1 VVQVWVL
8 ILQETAQQLAVP
20 GDGDCVMAM
29 AMPVLRNGDGADGV
43 EGRIQMDTGEF
54 QRKRKEFWEM
64 IGRPLMTRK
73 EAMLLRE
80 V

>member
-1 VVQVWVL
+1 
-8 ILQETAQQLAVP
+8 
-20 GDGDCVMAM
+20 
-29 AMPVLRNGDGADGV
+29 
-43 EGRIQMDTGEF
+43 MDTGGF

-64 IGRPLMTRK
+64 IERPLMTRK